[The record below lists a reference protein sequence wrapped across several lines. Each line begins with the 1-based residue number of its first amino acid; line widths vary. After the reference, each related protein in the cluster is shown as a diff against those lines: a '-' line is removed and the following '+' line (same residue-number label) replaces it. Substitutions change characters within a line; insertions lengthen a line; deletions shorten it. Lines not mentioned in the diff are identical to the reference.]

1 MLSLFK
7 RYRLHRTPSHPTS
20 TFGFMTVCQRV
31 KPMSLVEFEFAQQSL
46 DVASDWLYQQQS
58 GMKYADATHYVL
70 EGKSDTHYQQALSQS
85 VAMGIIP
92 VAFVN
97 CHEMVLHTL
106 PVLAQDNMN
115 IGIVHIG
122 HGFEL
127 KQTLDLQVGS
137 AFHFALSRFAQ
148 AKLFCIGI
156 DTEHANTQTR
166 EYAEDLGCDWV
177 SHEECG
183 FLNRTQLKSQL
194 NSYIEHNEQLVIN
207 IDLASLVPGNGLEEH
222 KVLDN
227 QIVLRVLRQMALSG
241 KVRYIQVVGAKDKL
255 IYSKQTKEIVDEL
268 MDLAP
273 HLVHAA

>member
-20 TFGFMTVCQRV
+20 TFGFMTVCQCV

-106 PVLAQDNMN
+106 PVLVQDNMN

-127 KQTLDLQVGS
+127 KQTLDLQLGS

-156 DTEHANTQTR
+156 DTEHTNTQTR

-194 NSYIEHNEQLVIN
+194 SSYIEHNEQLVIN

>member
-7 RYRLHRTPSHPTS
+7 RYRLHRTSSHPTS

-58 GMKYADATHYVL
+58 GWKTMDANHYLL
-70 EGKSDTHYQQALSQS
+70 EGQHHTAFQQALNQS
-85 VAMGIIP
+85 VAMGVLP
-92 VAFVN
+92 VAFSN
-97 CHEMVLHTL
+97 CHEVLLHSL
-106 PVLAQDNMN
+106 PVLAQDNPSF
-115 IGIVHIG
+115 GIVHIG
-122 HGFEL
+122 HSFEL
-127 KQTLDLQVGS
+127 KSSLDLQVGS
-137 AFHFALSRFAQ
+137 AFHFALSRFSQ

-156 DTEHANTQTR
+156 DAEHINAQTL

-183 FLNRTQLKSQL
+183 FLNRAQLKTQLSG
-194 NSYIEHNEQLVIN
+194 YIEHCEQLVLN
-207 IDLASLVPGNGLEEH
+207 IDLASLVPSNGLESN

-227 QIVLRVLRQMALSG
+227 QVVLRVLRQIVLSG
-241 KVRYIQVVGAKDKL
+241 KVRYIQLVGAKDKL

-268 MDLAP
+268 MSLAP

>member
-97 CHEMVLHTL
+97 CHEMVLNTL

-127 KQTLDLQVGS
+127 KQTLDLQLGS

-156 DTEHANTQTR
+156 DTEHVNTQTR

-183 FLNRTQLKSQL
+183 FLNRTQLKNQL
-194 NSYIEHNEQLVIN
+194 NSYIEHSEQLVIN